1 MHETMVAESL
11 LATIS
16 AEAAKQNAK
25 QNAKP
30 VNARISCGML
40 NAINDEVL
48 CFAFEAI
55 TKGTPCEG
63 IKLEIEHKPMQGRC
77 KNCNQSFD
85 VEFRCPRC
93 PKCDSEDF
101 GCPRCPK
108 CDSEDFD
115 LLPDAPLLLEQI
127 EFQTEQ

>member
-1 MHETMVAESL
+1 MHEMMVAESL

-16 AEAAKQNAK
+16 AEAAK

-55 TKGTPCEG
+55 TRGTPCEG
-63 IKLEIEHKPMQGRC
+63 MKLEIEHKPMQGRC
-77 KNCNQSFD
+77 KNCNQNFD
-85 VEFRCPRC
+85 VEFRCTKC
-93 PKCDSEDF
+93 PKC
-101 GCPRCPK
+101 G
-108 CDSEDFD
+108 SEDFD
-115 LLPDAPLLLEQI
+115 LLPDAPLLLKQI

>member
-1 MHETMVAESL
+1 MHEMMVAESL

-16 AEAAKQNAK
+16 AETAK

-30 VNARISCGML
+30 VNARISCGIL

-55 TKGTPCEG
+55 ARGTPCEG
-63 IKLEIEHKPMQGRC
+63 MKLEIEHKPMQGRC

-85 VEFRCPRC
+85 IEFRCPKC
-93 PKCDSEDF
+93 PKCVS
-101 GCPRCPK
+101 K
-108 CDSEDFD
+108 DFD

-127 EFQTEQ
+127 EFQTE